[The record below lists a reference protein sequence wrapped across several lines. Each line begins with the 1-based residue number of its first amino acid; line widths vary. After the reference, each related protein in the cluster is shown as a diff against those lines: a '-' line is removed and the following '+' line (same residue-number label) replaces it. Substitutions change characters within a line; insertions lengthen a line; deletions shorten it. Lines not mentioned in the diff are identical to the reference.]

1 VGDALC
7 GDGALRQWR
16 LAVRLGRFLLAAL
29 RRLATRSIN
38 GPKEALGEGRED
50 LAEAGSGFV
59 FPVRMGR
66 DTIELTPD
74 QLSMFMLPEA
84 RRAAIL
90 IGAIDPGTQITVTSH
105 SPEVGQ
111 WPMRLLSADVFSNS
125 LSLEHGEGSTVL
137 VTVPLDH
144 VDTVW
149 KDSRG
154 WCLHLRGRLY
164 GDNGRIRYD
173 VREQSPVRRP

>member
-1 VGDALC
+1 MC
-7 GDGALRQWR
+7 GHFQARSLESEPTWT
-16 LAVRLGRFLLAAL
+16 
-29 RRLATRSIN
+29 RRMRANT
-38 GPKEALGEGRED
+38 
-50 LAEAGSGFV
+50 GSGFV

-111 WPMRLLSADVFSNS
+111 WPMRLLSADAFSNS
-125 LSLEHGEGSTVL
+125 LSLEHGEGS
-137 VTVPLDH
+137 
-144 VDTVW
+144 
-149 KDSRG
+149 
-154 WCLHLRGRLY
+154 
-164 GDNGRIRYD
+164 
-173 VREQSPVRRP
+173 